1 MISSGEFTSILEK
14 RGKIR
19 KLDGYVFEE
28 VCKMEMKLLEEGHAL
43 PISVNLSCVSVYED
57 NVADAYDDMAM
68 KYGNIIKYLPIEI
81 TENAAVSDMK
91 IHKLTQKLA
100 KYGFV
105 LHMNDFGAVFFTLAA
120 LETLPFTTLKLD
132 KSLVDLIGKKEAEAL
147 LNIQLPM

>member
-1 MISSGEFTSILEK
+1 M
-14 RGKIR
+14 KIMS
-19 KLDGYVFEE
+19 L
-28 VCKMEMKLLEEGHAL
+28 ML
-43 PISVNLSCVSVYED
+43 I
-57 NVADAYDDMAM
+57 DDMAM

-105 LHMNDFGAVFFTLAA
+105 LHRDDFEAVFFTLAA

-132 KSLVDLIGKKEAEAL
+132 KSLVDLIGKKDAEAL